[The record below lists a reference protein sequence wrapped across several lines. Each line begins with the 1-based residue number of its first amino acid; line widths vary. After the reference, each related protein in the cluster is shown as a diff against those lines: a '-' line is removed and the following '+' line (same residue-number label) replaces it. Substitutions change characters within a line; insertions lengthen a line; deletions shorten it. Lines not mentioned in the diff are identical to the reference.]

1 MLWLPK
7 IIRNIAAFTTCLL
20 LSGCVLQSQ
29 VPLFG
34 DTQGVLA
41 LKALGNEFTM
51 ETFED
56 GKWKVE
62 EGKAVLTPEGRHYLF
77 TTPDS
82 KKPIEVLLVPLE
94 GNRFVGQTRESREKP
109 FLYIIADVG
118 QTEVLLSL
126 LSCDELKALG
136 TFAGDVHFSGGDC
149 TFAGV
154 PDLAL
159 FQKLAKAIAPAKS
172 RLRPAP

>member
-1 MLWLPK
+1 MITFRQALASL
-7 IIRNIAAFTTCLL
+7 AFCLL
-20 LSGCVLQSQ
+20 LSGCVLESQ
-29 VPLFG
+29 TPLFG

-51 ETFED
+51 ESFAD

-62 EGKAVLTPEGRHYLF
+62 EGKAVFTPEGRHYML
-77 TTPDS
+77 TTPDG
-82 KKPIEVLLVPLE
+82 KEPIEVLLVPLE
-94 GNRFVGQTRESREKP
+94 GNRFVGQARESKEKP
-109 FLYIIADVG
+109 FLYLIAEVG
-118 QTEVLLSL
+118 QAEVLLSL

-136 TFAGDVHFSGGDC
+136 TFAGDVRFNGGDC

-172 RLRPAP
+172 RLRSTQ